1 MQPPAY
7 LYVVRVTAGWAVC
20 CQRCGTTVATTRS
33 RTRADWLAVI
43 HPARCTTPLQEV
55 TAR

>member
-7 LYVVRVTAGWAVC
+7 LYVVCTSAGWAIC
-20 CQRCGTTVATTRS
+20 CLRCMTTVATTRS

-43 HPARCTTPLQEV
+43 HPSRCAAALPEV
-55 TAR
+55 TAT

>member
-7 LYVVRVTAGWAVC
+7 LYVVRISAGWAIC
-20 CQRCGTTVATTRS
+20 CLHCMATVATTRH

-43 HPARCTTPLQEV
+43 HPARCTAAPEV

>member
-7 LYVVRVTAGWAVC
+7 LYVVRTSAGWAIC
-20 CQRCGTTVATTRS
+20 CQHCQATVATTRH

-43 HPARCTTPLQEV
+43 HPTRCTATTQQV

>member
-7 LYVVRVTAGWAVC
+7 LYVVRTSAGWAIC
-20 CQRCGTTVATTRS
+20 CERCMATVATTRL
-33 RTRADWLAVI
+33 RERADWLAVI
-43 HPARCTTPLQEV
+43 HPFRCAATSQEV

>member
-7 LYVVRVTAGWAVC
+7 LHVVRTSAGWAIC
-20 CQRCGTTVATTRS
+20 CQRCMTTVATTRS

-43 HPARCTTPLQEV
+43 HPSRCAAPLQEV